1 MNNYKNIL
9 ILHAVDESTSFLE
22 TFGKEFSEFYH
33 QFDSNTD
40 SIYNVKSLLADL
52 EPKSLIIYLGHGSSL
67 GLYEPDESHIYEK
80 YFLDTKWG
88 NHFFEGHDILLISCR
103 SSEFIQTMSTF
114 NSAIGFGNIISS
126 KKEVDIHNEKN
137 HIKKDLSVDEIS
149 TFNTFYIEASIKVI
163 KLLISD
169 KILFSS
175 ICKYYIFFINQTIN
189 IVLLDKENKN
199 RNELA
204 RLLFE
209 FRNSVK
215 YINLIF

>member
-9 ILHAVDESTSFLE
+9 ILHAVDESTVFLE
-22 TFGKEFSEFYH
+22 TLGKEFSEFYH

-40 SIYNVKSLLADL
+40 SIHHAKSLLADL
-52 EPKSLIIYLGHGSSL
+52 EPKSLIIYLGHGSSF

-80 YFLDTKWG
+80 YFLNTQWG
-88 NHFFEGHDILLISCR
+88 NHYFEDHDILLISCR
-103 SSEFIQTMSTF
+103 SSDFIKTMNTF
-114 NSAIGFGNIISS
+114 SSAIGFGNIISS
-126 KKEVDIHNEKN
+126 KKEVDFHNEKN
-137 HIKKDLSVDEIS
+137 HIKKDLSADEIS
-149 TFNTFYIEASIKVI
+149 IFNTFYIEASIKVI

-175 ICKYYIFFINQTIN
+175 IYNYYIFFINQTIN
-189 IVLLDKENKN
+189 TVLLDKENKN
-199 RNELA
+199 RIELA

-209 FRNSVK
+209 FRNTIK